1 MPVLDMLPLAY
12 FVNGDTGQK
21 KTSKMMWDKKFI
33 TAEEIAVIIPIPEAV
48 LDDSD
53 YDIWGEVRPRVQ
65 EAFGKVI
72 DGAVLFDVNKPD
84 SWRDGIV
91 TTATNA
97 ESVVTFGAQDN
108 LYDKIMAERRRDRK
122 SGGIRILC
130 NRSYGGHFHACK
142 IKRSER
148 YNRTAVVQIGHAE

>member
-1 MPVLDMLPLAY
+1 
-12 FVNGDTGQK
+12 
-21 KTSKMMWDKKFI
+21 MMWDKKFI
-33 TAEEIAVIIPIPEAV
+33 TAEEIRIVPIPEV
-48 LDDSD
+48 ILDDSD
-53 YDIWGEVRPRVQ
+53 YDIWGEVRPRIQ

-108 LYDKIMAERRRDRK
+108 LYDKIMAEDGVIAK
-122 SGGIRILC
+122 VEGSGILC
-130 NRSYGGHFHACK
+130 DRSYGGYFHASK

-148 YNRTAVVQIGHAE
+148 HDWTAVVQIGHAER